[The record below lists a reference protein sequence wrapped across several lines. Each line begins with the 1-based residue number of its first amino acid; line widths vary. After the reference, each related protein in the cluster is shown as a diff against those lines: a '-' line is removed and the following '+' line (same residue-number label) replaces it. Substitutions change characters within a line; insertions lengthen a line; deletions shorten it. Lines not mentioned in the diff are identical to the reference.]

1 MTISSFHRIKLPGIS
16 RSTRTIAMSKDAADS
31 ARLSRAQQKQLSRD
45 RDAIRLQSGKVGA
58 DELKR
63 RNGFFSAL
71 PIKKY

>member
-1 MTISSFHRIKLPGIS
+1 
-16 RSTRTIAMSKDAADS
+16 MSKDAADS